1 MTQPPAPRLNHR
13 VFGINH
19 YICPAHVGLVDFL
32 DTAAAHGFAGIG
44 LTERALEEMPLA
56 QLRRELAARD
66 LGVTSVNSAGYF
78 LNDDAE
84 AARRQAERNR
94 WLIECSAELQAAALN
109 VIVGGLGQARGT
121 LTLEQARL
129 RASEALAALH
139 RDVVKADLKIIV
151 EPMHPLGLWIRGCYN
166 SLRQVEDAI
175 RGMSN
180 ALINLD
186 LYHSWWDPDL
196 LSFIERDD
204 SPLGMIQLCDVGNF
218 GNDGMARRIPPG
230 EGVIDLA
237 PLLDAC
243 LRRVRRPIL
252 EVELFAIQL
261 PDRALGELL
270 GTTVDY
276 LNALS
281 GVPTFSRQEVTPR

>member
-1 MTQPPAPRLNHR
+1 MTYPPAARLTHR
-13 VFGINH
+13 IFGINH
-19 YICPAHVGLVDFL
+19 YICPAHIGLVDFL
-32 DTAAAHGFAGIG
+32 DAAAAHGFAGVG
-44 LTERALEEMPLA
+44 LTERALEEMPPA

-78 LNDDAE
+78 LNDDAA

-94 WLIECSAELQAAALN
+94 WLIECSVELQAAGMN

-129 RASEALAALH
+129 RANEALAALH
-139 RDVVKADLKIIV
+139 ADVAQAGLKMMV
-151 EPMHPLGLWIRGCYN
+151 EPMHPLALWIRGCHN
-166 SLRQVEDAI
+166 SLRQAEDAI

-180 ALINLD
+180 ASINLD

-196 LSFIERDD
+196 ISFIERDD
-204 SPLGMIQLCDVGNF
+204 SPLGMLQLCDAGNF
-218 GNDGMARRIPPG
+218 GDDGMARRIPAG

-237 PLLDAC
+237 PLLAAC
-243 LRRVRRPIL
+243 LRRTRRPIL

-261 PDRALGELL
+261 PGRALGELL
-270 GTTVDY
+270 GATVAY
-276 LNALS
+276 LNALD
-281 GVPTFSRQEVTPR
+281 T